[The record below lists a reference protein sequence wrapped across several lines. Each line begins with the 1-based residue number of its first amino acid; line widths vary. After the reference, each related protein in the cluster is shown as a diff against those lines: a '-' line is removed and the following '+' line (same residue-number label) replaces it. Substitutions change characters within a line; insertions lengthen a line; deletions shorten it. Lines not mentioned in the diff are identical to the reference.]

1 MIAMKF
7 RRRTYIVS
15 SGFQWKFVIVFVT
28 VALIGS
34 VAATV
39 FFNFFALERL
49 EELRWSA
56 FVTVQSTSEVLRPFF
71 ISANLFSLIFVL
83 GLLVITGAWMLRKV
97 NGPIYRIM
105 QDLKTIGEGNFSSAI
120 ILRKKD
126 EFRDVAAALNE
137 MLEGMRAKSSEFRAG
152 HEEISQAL
160 VELETD
166 HAKGMPINEK
176 GEGIIVMI
184 QELRKKISTA
194 SLEEVS

>member
-1 MIAMKF
+1 MKY

-28 VALIGS
+28 VALMGS

-71 ISANLFSLIFVL
+71 IYANLFSLIFVL
-83 GLLVITGAWMLRKV
+83 GLLAVTGAWMLRKV

-120 ILRKKD
+120 ILRRKD
-126 EFRDVAAALNE
+126 EFRDVAVALNE
-137 MLEGMRAKSSEFRAG
+137 MLDGTRERFSEFRAR

-160 VELETD
+160 VELEID
-166 HAKGMPINEK
+166 HAKGNPADARADK
-176 GEGIIVMI
+176 IIAMI
-184 QELRKKISTA
+184 QDLQRKISTA

>member
-1 MIAMKF
+1 MKY

-28 VALIGS
+28 VALMGS

-71 ISANLFSLIFVL
+71 IYANLFSLIFVL
-83 GLLVITGAWMLRKV
+83 GLLAVTGAWMLRKV

-137 MLEGMRAKSSEFRAG
+137 MLEGMRAKLSEFRAG

>member
-1 MIAMKF
+1 MKY
-7 RRRTYIVS
+7 RRRKYIVS

-28 VALIGS
+28 VALMGS

-56 FVTVQSTSEVLRPFF
+56 FVTAQSTSEVLRPFF
-71 ISANLFSLIFVL
+71 ISANLFSLIFIL
-83 GLLVITGAWMLRKV
+83 GLLVVTGAWMLRKV

-120 ILRKKD
+120 ILRQKD
-126 EFRDVAAALNE
+126 EFKDVAVALNE
-137 MLEGMRAKSSEFRAG
+137 MLDGTRERFGDFRAR

-166 HAKGMPINEK
+166 HAKGIPINEK
-176 GEGIIVMI
+176 GEGIIAMI
-184 QELRKKISTA
+184 QDLQKKISIA
-194 SLEEVS
+194 SLKEIS